1 MWSQLTAPC
10 LLLGPIRSKRLSR
23 EGFPA
28 LLAATRP
35 FANLEPARTETTLQT
50 VGNLTDHG
58 SASSGWVGMAVMCCV
73 RDEFGSQM
81 RGTMIGAMAIRPGIH
96 TVGPDSGALRVN
108 TYREGMA
115 QKVGHDLIIE
125 VGQWRAS
132 IEVEEGGS
140 PKAIALEADPRSLR
154 VREGQHGVKPL
165 TDKDR
170 TEIRS
175 NIDEKVLR
183 DSRLRSARA
192 PLSSPMAG

>member
-1 MWSQLTAPC
+1 
-10 LLLGPIRSKRLSR
+10 
-23 EGFPA
+23 
-28 LLAATRP
+28 
-35 FANLEPARTETTLQT
+35 
-50 VGNLTDHG
+50 
-58 SASSGWVGMAVMCCV
+58 MAVMCCV

-81 RGTMIGAMAIRPGIH
+81 RGTMIGAMALRPGIH
-96 TVGPDSGALRVN
+96 TVGADSGALRVN

-140 PKAIALEADPRSLR
+140 PKAIALEVDPRSLR

-165 TDKDR
+165 SDKDR

-183 DSRLRSARA
+183 GQPIAFSSSAVELARGRLTVRA
-192 PLSSPMAG
+192 S